1 MVEQTCRLDS
11 MIAMAEK
18 KNICITITS
27 LAPGG
32 AEKQSLLLAKALKA
46 QHNPLVVILNQKPTY
61 QSHLA
66 TVKKEGLNHVFLAK
80 NPVKKI
86 YEFTKLLKDR
96 EIDIIFS
103 FLPADTLWAGI
114 CGKISGVPYIFGGIR
129 NSHITKFKFTVLKA
143 VHNYILDYTIA
154 NNFSAY
160 HSAIKFG
167 FKERLLVVFNGIEN
181 RTLPKTR
188 KSNNKL
194 ISIISVSRLVEQKD
208 YNTAL
213 KAIVELKTVLKGN
226 YEINYKIVGNGPE
239 LENII
244 ANIEKYD
251 LSKEVELIENPSNIY
266 ELLEASDIYLCT
278 STFEGISNSIMEAMN
293 CALPVVAT
301 DAGDNSRLVFNGENG
316 FITALY
322 DYKKIAEH
330 LFNLIESSII
340 REQMGLKSYDLLVEN
355 FSYYAFQKK
364 YLNIIE
370 NIKELQLN
378 KGELVLP
385 EESESASLIK

>member
-1 MVEQTCRLDS
+1 MTKR
-11 MIAMAEK
+11 
-18 KNICITITS
+18 KNICITINS
-27 LAPGG
+27 LARGG

-46 QHNPLVVILNQKPTY
+46 YHNTTVVIINPQPIYET
-61 QSHLA
+61 HLKMIA
-66 TVKKEGLNHVFLAK
+66 KEDLNHIFLAK

-86 YEFTKLLKDR
+86 FGFTSFLKTR
-96 EIDIIFS
+96 KIDIIFS
-103 FLPADTLWAGI
+103 FLPTDTLWAAI
-114 CGKISGVPYIFGGIR
+114 CGKISGVPHILGGIR
-129 NSHITKFKFTVLKA
+129 NSHIPKFKFTVLKT
-143 VHNYILDYTIA
+143 VHNHILDYTIA

-167 FKERLLVVFNGIEN
+167 FKERLLVIFNGIEI
-181 RTLPKTR
+181 RTPPKTR

-194 ISIISVSRLVEQKD
+194 ISIISVSRLVQQKD
-208 YNTAL
+208 FNTAL
-213 KAIVELKTVLKGN
+213 KAIVELKSALKGD

-244 ANIEKYD
+244 AYVEKYD
-251 LSKEVELIENPSNIY
+251 LSKEIELITNPSNIY

-278 STFEGISNSIMEAMN
+278 STFEGISNAIMEAMN
-293 CALPVVAT
+293 CSLPVVAT
-301 DAGDNSRLVFNGENG
+301 HAGDNSRLVLNGENG

-330 LFNLIESSII
+330 LFNLIESSTI
-340 REQMGLKSYDLLVEN
+340 REQMGLKSYDYLIEN
-355 FSYYAFQKK
+355 FSYNAFQKN

-385 EESESASLIK
+385 EESESASLIE